1 MQSLSRLQS
10 IQMPDSPALKLSRA
24 MVKSRLGKA
33 LFVGARTAVV
43 SFFRTLY
50 VLWLQ
55 VTGFMFGVF
64 TALGVFALVRLYKA
78 GTFWTDHQRMW
89 LTMAFTLICGW
100 FTLVSFVRAGRGNK
114 R

>member
-1 MQSLSRLQS
+1 
-10 IQMPDSPALKLSRA
+10 MPDSPALKLSRA

-33 LFVGARTAVV
+33 PFVGARTAVM
-43 SFFRTLY
+43 SFLRTFY

-55 VTGFMFGVF
+55 VTGFMFAVF
-64 TALGVFALVRLYKA
+64 TALGVFALVRLHKA

-89 LTMAFTLICGW
+89 LTLAFTVVCGW